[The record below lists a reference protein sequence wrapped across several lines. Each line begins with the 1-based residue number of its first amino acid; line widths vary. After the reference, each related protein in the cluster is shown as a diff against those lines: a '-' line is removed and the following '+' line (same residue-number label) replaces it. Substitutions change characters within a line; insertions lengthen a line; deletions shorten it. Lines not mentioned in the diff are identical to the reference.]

1 MFRIAAFNPRIRESR
16 AEAKVAVL
24 CDFAETKEPPLKV
37 TKQNGRRLGGSAP
50 ILAIPFR
57 SSHPVICVFVTVQ
70 EELAE
75 GAGGGGVAVHAS
87 DSTVGYAPETSLSEI
102 HLRFIRV
109 AS

>member
-1 MFRIAAFNPRIRESR
+1 MFRIAAFNPRIRKSR
-16 AEAKVAVL
+16 AEEAKVAVF
-24 CDFAETKEPPLKV
+24 CDLAEAEEPALKV
-37 TKQNGRRLGGSAP
+37 TKQNGRRLAGSAP

-57 SSHPVICVFVTVQ
+57 FSHPVICVFVTVQ
-70 EELAE
+70 EEPVE
-75 GAGGGGVAVHAS
+75 GVGGGVAVHAA